1 MTIIEIIGTSTAA
14 QTLLS
19 LARLLAKD
27 DKCIRIAKNVEI
39 GDNELLLETKL
50 AIKQADEIAE
60 GKRKGIPI
68 NEIF

>member
-1 MTIIEIIGTSTAA
+1 MTTIEIIGTSTAA

-27 DKCIRIAKNVEI
+27 DKCIRIAKNVETS
-39 GDNELLLETKL
+39 DDELLLETKL